1 MEGEKTQKCIR
12 ATTVLRTVVA
22 LMHFWREKGLFFH
35 HFFGLKGGLVLFL
48 VVYDEGRAG
57 GGLLGADGQL
67 NLLGKLAVLL
77 EEILGL
83 LAALAQAG
91 LIVREERAALGN
103 DLEGGAGVDQVA
115 HLLDAFVVHDIELGL
130 A

>member
-57 GGLLGADGQL
+57 RGLLGADGQL
-67 NLLGKLAVLL
+67 NLPGKLALL
-77 EEILGL
+77 LAEILSL
-83 LAALAQAG
+83 LAPLAQPA
-91 LIVREERAALGN
+91 LLVRAERAPPCN
-103 DLEGGAGVDQVA
+103 V
-115 HLLDAFVVHDIELGL
+115 
-130 A
+130 